1 LRVARCALRVARC
14 AAAFSALSYLAWCA
28 RVGVRACAG
37 DGNFHVILMVD
48 PKSPRD
54 LAEAKRL
61 NSRMIERAIAMDG
74 TCSGEHGVGIGEEA
88 RAPMRAHSFSAASP
102 AECNAFAGKR
112 EYVVKELGAD
122 TVDAMRAI
130 KLALDPQGLL
140 NPGKV
145 FELRRP
151 S

>member
-1 LRVARCALRVARC
+1 M
-14 AAAFSALSYLAWCA
+14 
-28 RVGVRACAG
+28 RASAG

-88 RAPMRAHSFSAASP
+88 LAHTHTHTHSFSAAH
-102 AECNAFAGKR
+102 R
-112 EYVVKELGAD
+112 RGA
-122 TVDAMRAI
+122 TRLQASA
-130 KLALDPQGLL
+130 
-140 NPGKV
+140 
-145 FELRRP
+145 
-151 S
+151 STW